1 MIGPCTHCWT
11 LNDFTAEPLDTC
23 WKCGATNITNQNF
36 KIYSK
41 VSEMERVDE
50 GIREPKPQIQYPK
63 PKGTCSRCKR
73 KNMTLYSVKN
83 KLCQNCY
90 RVDLERRKSE
100 KLKRRLG
107 S

>member
-1 MIGPCTHCWT
+1 MIALCTHCRT

-41 VSEMERVDE
+41 VSK
-50 GIREPKPQIQYPK
+50 RETKPQIQYPK

-100 KLKRRLG
+100 KLKRRIG
-107 S
+107 

>member
-1 MIGPCTHCWT
+1 MIGPCTHCRT
-11 LNDFTAEPLDTC
+11 LNDFTEPLDTC

-41 VSEMERVDE
+41 VSK
-50 GIREPKPQIQYPK
+50 RETKPQIQYPK
-63 PKGTCSRCKR
+63 PKGNCSKCKR

-90 RVDLERRKSE
+90 RVDLEQRKE
-100 KLKRRLG
+100 LKRRIG
-107 S
+107 K